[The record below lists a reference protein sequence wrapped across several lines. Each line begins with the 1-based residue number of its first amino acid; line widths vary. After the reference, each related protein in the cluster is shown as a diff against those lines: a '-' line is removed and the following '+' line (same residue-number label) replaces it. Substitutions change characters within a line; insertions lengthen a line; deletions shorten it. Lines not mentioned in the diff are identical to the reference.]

1 MQKSNSECI
10 FKKFEMILYPL
21 RIKVFNAFNSY
32 KTGIKLKRLNR
43 KPEKNFLR
51 YVVVDVSN
59 LYFIYYYLLICYF
72 SRNYNLLLRYDTMFG
87 N

>member
-32 KTGIKLKRLNR
+32 KTEIKLKRLNR
-43 KPEKNFLR
+43 KPEKNSLR

-59 LYFIYYYLLICYF
+59 LLFIFYLLLFI
-72 SRNYNLLLRYDTMFG
+72 NLLFF
-87 N
+87 